1 MNRDLLENFF
11 FTVLEFIFFFFW
23 YNIFFFVAAAVSA
36 NIPPVAGVVLFR
48 FLVLGPPVTAMSQP
62 ITT

>member
-36 NIPPVAGVVLFR
+36 NIPPVAGLSSSDCVDVL
-48 FLVLGPPVTAMSQP
+48 
-62 ITT
+62 